1 MTTNTETSLCLH
13 CGKPAAHQLVCAGC
27 GIVAPAGR
35 ETDYF
40 SVFGLPRRLAIDLAE
55 LERRYYALSREFH
68 PDLFHDR
75 PPAEQAES
83 LRMTALVNR
92 AYKTL
97 KEPVRRALYWLE
109 AHGES
114 LGRDNERVP
123 TTLAARV
130 FEVQERLEELR
141 AARARGAGEAE
152 GRAMCAI
159 RDQLR
164 ADLGASEAR
173 LARSFEADDGASAG
187 ALAET
192 KKILSE
198 LHYLR
203 TLLRDVESEV

>member
-13 CGKPAAHQLVCAGC
+13 CGKPAAHQLVCSGC

-40 SVFGLPRRLAIDLAE
+40 SLFGLPRRLTVELAD
-55 LERRYYALSREFH
+55 LERRYYALSRELH

-97 KEPVRRALYWLE
+97 KDPVQRALYWLE

-123 TTLAARV
+123 AALATRV
-130 FEVQERLEELR
+130 FEVQEQLDELR

-152 GRAMCAI
+152 CRAMSAVRNAL
-159 RDQLR
+159 RD
-164 ADLGASEAR
+164 DLGASEAR
-173 LARSFEADDGASAG
+173 LARSFEADDGASAA
-187 ALAET
+187 ALTET

-203 TLLRDVESEV
+203 TLLRDVENEL